1 MGALSDHYRRKVGS
15 ASSTRLNEQDRSAT
29 ASSAGGGRAIAPH
42 LLMLVAAVL
51 IGGALG
57 LAYQHLN
64 QAHPGVNKGKHVRVK
79 PAEMKLAGSEGAE
92 LLGGDVEVPETVWDV
107 SSDRGVLGA
116 GLFGSSRGVAAE
128 EQGSLQ
134 QQGGRKERSDATDRK
149 SAGEISVNLA
159 GGSSAGEVTR
169 LVAAAEGTGSVSVGR
184 GSASS
189 GDVVERT
196 YVQQPGEIVAEDEEG
211 GKFVVDDKDRI
222 VYVEKEGAERLLR
235 GLIARRGRLVKGGAA
250 RKD

>member
-1 MGALSDHYRRKVGS
+1 MGALSDHYRRKVGN
-15 ASSTRLNEQDRSAT
+15 ASSTRLNEQDRSST

-79 PAEMKLAGSEGAE
+79 PAETGAEGAE

-116 GLFGSSRGVAAE
+116 GLFGSRRGVAAE
-128 EQGSLQ
+128 QQGSLQ
-134 QQGGRKERSDATDRK
+134 QRGGRKERSDATDGK
-149 SAGEISVNLA
+149 SAGESSVNLA
-159 GGSSAGEVTR
+159 GGLSAGEVTQV
-169 LVAAAEGTGSVSVGR
+169 VAAAEGTGSVSVGR

-189 GDVVERT
+189 GDVIERT

-250 RKD
+250 RKG